1 MSVLS
6 VFAYHLV
13 PLLHIIDHRWC
24 CCCWWCLLDNR
35 DELCKYY
42 RHIFA
47 SKAVME
53 HPRTKAILGFDKS
66 GTNLGAGACIHV

>member
-1 MSVLS
+1 
-6 VFAYHLV
+6 
-13 PLLHIIDHRWC
+13 
-24 CCCWWCLLDNR
+24 LDNR